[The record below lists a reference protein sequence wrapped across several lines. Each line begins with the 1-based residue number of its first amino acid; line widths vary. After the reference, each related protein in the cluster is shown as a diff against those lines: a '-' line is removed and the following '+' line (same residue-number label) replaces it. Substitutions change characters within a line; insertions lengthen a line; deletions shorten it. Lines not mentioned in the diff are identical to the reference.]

1 MKIIRKAVVFKADL
15 PHAGAMAAHIAELP
29 FEPCGETFT
38 QRAGFVPNSATGE
51 LLTPIE
57 GGFTCTVRY
66 DEKILPKAS
75 VRQALVDAEKAAVD
89 DNDGEPLDEDAFN
102 TLKDRVM
109 SELIAHALV
118 KTTIVNA
125 FYHTQGQYLIVPA
138 SKNLAQLVIN
148 LIIKACG
155 SVKTHTIHV
164 DDIKGGL
171 TTRLGNYIG
180 GEEKAFDGF
189 QPGQSCLLKDSDRRV
204 SFDLSNLDDAQAG
217 IAEALGAKM
226 KVERM
231 ELVHEQMS
239 FKLAKD
245 FSISG
250 IDYFG
255 ELTEDEEAEREDM
268 DFPFLWRTEASVQ
281 MLQLAAAIDALCAL
295 FEYKAPESVEP
306 STAYD
311 FESSGAG
318 QADDLYKQAVDYV
331 RSTGRASVSAIQR
344 ELKIGYN
351 RAARMIEMMEDDGIV
366 TPMNSH
372 GGREVIK
379 G

>member
-15 PHAGAMAAHIAELP
+15 PHAGAMAQHIAEVP
-29 FEPCGETFT
+29 FEPCGETFVS
-38 QRAGFVPNSATGE
+38 RAGFVPNLATGE

-57 GGFTCTVRY
+57 GGFSITVRL

-75 VRQALVDAEKAAVD
+75 VNHALLEAEKLAVEE
-89 DNDGEPLDEDAFN
+89 NDGEPLDEDEFN
-102 TLKDRVM
+102 ALKDRVM
-109 SELIAHALV
+109 SDLIAHALV

-125 FYHTQGQYLIVPA
+125 FYHAQGQYLIVPA
-138 SKNLAQLVIN
+138 SKKLAQLVIA
-148 LIIKACG
+148 LVIKACG

-171 TTRLGNYIG
+171 TTRLRNYID

-189 QPGQSCLLKDSDRRV
+189 EPGQSCLLKDGECRA
-204 SFDLSNLDDAQAG
+204 SFDLKQLDEARNG
-217 IAEALGAKM
+217 IAEALAAKM

-231 ELVHEQMS
+231 ELVHGQMS

-255 ELTEDEEAEREDM
+255 ELTEDEKAERDDM
-268 DFPFLWRTEASVQ
+268 DFPFLWRTEAAVQ
-281 MLQLAAAIDALCAL
+281 LLQLAAAIDALCTL
-295 FEYKAPESVEP
+295 FDYKEPEHVEP
-306 STAYD
+306 AKSASFDDT
-311 FESSGAG
+311 GAG
-318 QADDLYKQAVDYV
+318 EADELWQQAVDYV
-331 RSTGRASVSAIQR
+331 RTSGRASISAIQR

-351 RAARMIEMMEDDGIV
+351 RAARLIEAMEEAGIV
-366 TPMNSH
+366 TPMNSN

-379 G
+379 E